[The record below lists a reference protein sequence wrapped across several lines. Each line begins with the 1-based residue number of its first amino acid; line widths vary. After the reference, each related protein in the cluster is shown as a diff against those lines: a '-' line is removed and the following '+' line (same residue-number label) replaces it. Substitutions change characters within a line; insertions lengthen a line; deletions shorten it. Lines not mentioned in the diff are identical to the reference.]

1 MCYNH
6 NYKFEVGGHMPK
18 LDVLIRV
25 ENTNSNIEYK
35 TTAILTEDVIK
46 YKSEDNTTEMFDYTN
61 NKLIRENSEL
71 RMNYIFDLN
80 KETKGTVF
88 VKDLNRELEVNIKT
102 NKIERNKNDIEIEFV
117 VEDNTIKYHIE
128 VIK

>member
-1 MCYNH
+1 
-6 NYKFEVGGHMPK
+6 MPK
-18 LDVLIRV
+18 LDVLISV
-25 ENTNSNIEYK
+25 KSNDSNIEYK
-35 TTAILTEDVIK
+35 TTAILTEDIIK

-102 NKIERNKNDIEIEFV
+102 KKIERNKNDVEIEFV

>member
-1 MCYNH
+1 
-6 NYKFEVGGHMPK
+6 MPK
-18 LDVLIRV
+18 LDVLISV
-25 ENTNSNIEYK
+25 KSNHSNLEYK
-35 TTAILTEDVIK
+35 TTAILTEEIIK

-61 NKLIRENSEL
+61 NKLTRENSEL
-71 RMNYIFDLN
+71 RMDYVFDLN
-80 KETKGTVF
+80 KETKGTIF
-88 VKDLNRELEVNIKT
+88 VKDLNRNLDVNIKT

>member
-1 MCYNH
+1 
-6 NYKFEVGGHMPK
+6 MPK
-18 LDVLIRV
+18 LDVLISV
-25 ENTNSNIEYK
+25 KSNDSNLEYK
-35 TTAILTEDVIK
+35 TTAILTEDIIK

-61 NKLIRENSEL
+61 NRLTRENSEL
-71 RMNYIFDLN
+71 RMNYIFDIN

-102 NKIERNKNDIEIEFV
+102 NKIERNKNDVEIEFV

>member
-1 MCYNH
+1 
-6 NYKFEVGGHMPK
+6 MPK
-18 LDVLIRV
+18 LDVLISV
-25 ENTNSNIEYK
+25 KSNDSNLEYK
-35 TTAILTEDVIK
+35 TAAILTEDIIK

-61 NKLIRENSEL
+61 NKLTRENSEL

-88 VKDLNRELEVNIKT
+88 VKDLNRELEVNVKT

-117 VEDNTIKYHIE
+117 VEDNTIKYRIE

>member
-1 MCYNH
+1 
-6 NYKFEVGGHMPK
+6 MPK
-18 LDVLIRV
+18 LDVLISV
-25 ENTNSNIEYK
+25 KSNDFNLEYK
-35 TTAILTEDVIK
+35 TTAILTEDIIK

-80 KETKGTVF
+80 NETKGTVF

-102 NKIERNKNDIEIEFV
+102 NKIERNKNDVEIEFV

>member
-1 MCYNH
+1 
-6 NYKFEVGGHMPK
+6 MPK
-18 LDVLIRV
+18 LDVLISV
-25 ENTNSNIEYK
+25 KSNDSNLEYK
-35 TTAILTEDVIK
+35 TTEILTEDIIK

-61 NKLIRENSEL
+61 NRLTRENSEL
-71 RMNYIFDLN
+71 RMNYIFDIN

>member
-1 MCYNH
+1 
-6 NYKFEVGGHMPK
+6 MPK
-18 LDVLIRV
+18 LDVLISV
-25 ENTNSNIEYK
+25 KSNDSNLEYK
-35 TTAILTEDVIK
+35 TTAILTEDIIK

-61 NKLIRENSEL
+61 NRLTRENSEL

-88 VKDLNRELEVNIKT
+88 VKDLNRELEVNVKT

-117 VEDNTIKYHIE
+117 VEDNTIKYRIE
-128 VIK
+128 VIKWVYIQS

>member
-1 MCYNH
+1 
-6 NYKFEVGGHMPK
+6 MPK
-18 LDVLIRV
+18 LDVLISV
-25 ENTNSNIEYK
+25 KNNDSNIEYK
-35 TTAILTEDVIK
+35 TTAILTEDIIK

-88 VKDLNRELEVNIKT
+88 VKDLNRELEINIKT

>member
-1 MCYNH
+1 
-6 NYKFEVGGHMPK
+6 MPK

-25 ENTNSNIEYK
+25 ENTNSNLEYK

-46 YKSEDNTTEMFDYTN
+46 YKSEDNTTEMFDYKN

>member
-1 MCYNH
+1 MS
-6 NYKFEVGGHMPK
+6 K
-18 LDVLIRV
+18 LDVLISV
-25 ENTNSNIEYK
+25 KSNDSNQEYK
-35 TTAILTEDVIK
+35 TTAILTEEIIK

-61 NKLIRENSEL
+61 NNLTRENSEL
-71 RMNYIFDLN
+71 RMDYVFDLN
-80 KETKGTVF
+80 KETKGTIF
-88 VKDLNRELEVNIKT
+88 VKDLNRNLDVNIKT

>member
-1 MCYNH
+1 MYA
-6 NYKFEVGGHMPK
+6 K
-18 LDVLIRV
+18 LDVLISV
-25 ENTNSNIEYK
+25 KSNDSNLEYK
-35 TTAILTEDVIK
+35 TTAILTEEIIK

-61 NKLIRENSEL
+61 NKLTRENSEL
-71 RMNYIFDLN
+71 RMDYVFDLN
-80 KETKGTVF
+80 KETKGTIF
-88 VKDLNRELEVNIKT
+88 VKDLNRNLDVNIKT

>member
-1 MCYNH
+1 
-6 NYKFEVGGHMPK
+6 MPK
-18 LDVLIRV
+18 LDVLISV
-25 ENTNSNIEYK
+25 KSNDSNLEYK
-35 TTAILTEDVIK
+35 TTAILTEEIIK

-61 NKLIRENSEL
+61 NRLTRENSEL
-71 RMNYIFDLN
+71 RMDYVFDLN
-80 KETKGTVF
+80 KETKGIVF
-88 VKDLNRELEVNIKT
+88 VKELNRELEVNIKT